1 MNSDAAK
8 EMLSAY
14 RSSGQDGTDPIF
26 YDALNQQEEDSDL
39 KRWFEG
45 QLDLDRAIQ
54 DRLGTIKPPLDLEAK
69 ILARIRREKLRR
81 IAVAPIWLAAA
92 ACLLL
97 GGLAALY
104 STYPGR
110 SGRFQEFRAD
120 ALAIVSAQGGP
131 ILDFKTPQ
139 LSETRNYLRD
149 HQAPYEPGQ
158 ALPVQLRSIE
168 TAGCRAFLWKRYSA
182 SLTCFLLP
190 DGHLLH
196 LIAIDEEAMQ
206 TANMPLGAQS
216 IGEWHIVFQR
226 KNGMLLMW
234 VTQAPMERLK
244 EMLAAGRD
252 VVQGAQRLSEV
263 EGGGFHSGLS

>member
-8 EMLSAY
+8 EILSAY

-26 YDALNQQEEDSDL
+26 YDALNRLEEDSDL
-39 KRWFEG
+39 KKWFEG
-45 QLDLDRAIQ
+45 QLELDGAIQ
-54 DRLGTIKPPLDLEAK
+54 DGLGTIRPPLDLEAK

-81 IAVAPIWLAAA
+81 ISLAPLWLAAA

-97 GGLAALY
+97 GGLAVFY

-110 SGRFQEFRAD
+110 SGRLQEFRAD
-120 ALAIVSAQGGP
+120 ALAIVSVQGGP

-139 LSETRNYLRD
+139 LSETQNYLRD
-149 HQAPYEPGQ
+149 HQAPFEPGQ
-158 ALPVQLRSIE
+158 ALPFQLRSIE
-168 TAGCRAFLWKRYSA
+168 TAGCRAFLWKRYPA

-206 TANMPLGAQS
+206 TANMPVGVQS
-216 IGEWHIVFQR
+216 IGDWHIVFQR

-234 VTQAPMERLK
+234 ATQAPMERLK
-244 EMLAAGRD
+244 ELLVSGRD
-252 VVQGAQRLSEV
+252 GVLRGNNYRSCNSEI
-263 EGGGFHSGLS
+263 